1 MTFYQYSPGRWPKTE
16 ERGVEAAVACF
27 HRQGHQVEA
36 VACHQMLALVAAV
49 ALSQIQSL
57 RRVAVA
63 SLPLDHQEVAVAV
76 LLQMQALVAAAAE
89 SHHQIHSL
97 LRPSQRAV
105 PPLAELLSLHPAP

>member
-1 MTFYQYSPGRWPKTE
+1 M
-16 ERGVEAAVACF
+16 EAAVACF

-63 SLPLDHQEVAVAV
+63 SLPLDHQEVAVAF

>member
-1 MTFYQYSPGRWPKTE
+1 M
-16 ERGVEAAVACF
+16 EAAVACF

-63 SLPLDHQEVAVAV
+63 SLPLDHQEVAVAF
-76 LLQMQALVAAAAE
+76 LQMQGLVAAAAG
-89 SHHQIHSL
+89 SHHQRHSL

>member
-1 MTFYQYSPGRWPKTE
+1 M
-16 ERGVEAAVACF
+16 EAAVACF

-63 SLPLDHQEVAVAV
+63 SLPLDHQEVAVAF
-76 LLQMQALVAAAAE
+76 LQMQALVAAAAG
-89 SHHQIHSL
+89 SHHQRHSL